1 MRTRNLSVG
10 VGLWLL
16 VLVWWSFAL
25 WALPNE
31 IEYAISA
38 QLDIA
43 QNIITGTETVRFT
56 NRTGTELKELY
67 FHVVPN
73 AFKRGANTK
82 YQQELQRAGIFPT
95 LIYASPTTTP
105 SWRSRASQRT
115 GRRSRSH

>member
-43 QNIITGTETVRFT
+43 QNIITGTEI
-56 NRTGTELKELY
+56 
-67 FHVVPN
+67 
-73 AFKRGANTK
+73 GALH
-82 YQQELQRAGIFPT
+82 QPHRHRA
-95 LIYASPTTTP
+95 
-105 SWRSRASQRT
+105 
-115 GRRSRSH
+115 

>member
-31 IEYAISA
+31 IEYTISA

-43 QNIITGTETVRFT
+43 QNIITGTEI
-56 NRTGTELKELY
+56 
-67 FHVVPN
+67 
-73 AFKRGANTK
+73 GALH
-82 YQQELQRAGIFPT
+82 QPHRHRA
-95 LIYASPTTTP
+95 
-105 SWRSRASQRT
+105 
-115 GRRSRSH
+115 